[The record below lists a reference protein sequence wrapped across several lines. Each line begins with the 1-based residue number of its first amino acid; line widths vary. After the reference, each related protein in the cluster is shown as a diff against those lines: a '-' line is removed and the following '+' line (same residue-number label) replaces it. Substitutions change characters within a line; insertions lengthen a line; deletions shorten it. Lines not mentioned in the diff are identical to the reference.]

1 VQPPTEDDLQAKDLI
16 DQPKDNSDIARRTFI
31 AILSQGRNMTL
42 REYLC
47 SIPFA
52 LFSPLGQDIFQIG
65 YEFGFLAGIAKAC
78 DHYDHAS
85 MPANRAR
92 IGSER
97 VTGPAAGE
105 HCA

>member
-31 AILSQGRNMTL
+31 AILSQARNMTL

-65 YEFGFLAGIAKAC
+65 YESDWRRSAGFLDRATGRVWAGRSATLL
-78 DHYDHAS
+78 
-85 MPANRAR
+85 
-92 IGSER
+92 GS
-97 VTGPAAGE
+97 
-105 HCA
+105 